1 MNKNIIQVSSS
12 YFNDIVNT
20 IREPLLVL
28 SKNFKVVSA
37 NLSFYKT
44 FKVTQKETENKLI
57 YELGDNQWDIPKLRE
72 LLERILPAKI
82 EFNDYEVVHKFNLLG
97 HRTMVLNARQIF
109 SEGIGQELILL
120 AIEDIT
126 EKKQIEEAFRNT
138 YKELE
143 RVNGELSDF
152 TNIISH
158 DLQEPLRTI
167 NSYIQLLSKKYEG
180 KLDKRAD
187 EYISFIGDASK
198 RLKNMIDV
206 LLDYCR
212 IGVDE
217 EKLEQVDCTRLFE
230 EVITS
235 LQSLIQESKAK
246 IKYATLPTIEANK
259 TQLAQVFQNL
269 IVNAIKFHKKNIVP
283 EITISANKNDDNEYL
298 FTISDNGIGIDL
310 EHKDRIFQIFQRLH
324 TREEYEGMGIG
335 LTTCKKIVE
344 RHNGKIWVESEPGK
358 GSTFYF
364 TLPMTLPITT
374 LTIL

>member
-12 YFNDIVNT
+12 YFDDIVNT
-20 IREPLLVL
+20 IREPLLIL
-28 SKNFKVVSA
+28 SKDFKVVSA
-37 NLSFYKT
+37 NLSFYKV

-72 LLERILPAKI
+72 LLERILPTKV
-82 EFNDYEVVHKFNLLG
+82 EFNDYEVAHNFKLLG
-97 HRTMVLNARQIF
+97 HRTMLLNARQIF

-126 EKKQIEEAFRNT
+126 EKKQIEKVLHNT
-138 YKELE
+138 YRELE
-143 RVNGELSDF
+143 RVNGELGDF

-167 NSYIQLLSKKYEG
+167 NSYVQLLSKKYKG
-180 KLDKRAD
+180 KLDKQAD

-198 RLKNMIDV
+198 RLKNMINA

-212 IGVDE
+212 IGANE
-217 EKLEQVDCTRLFE
+217 EKLEQVDCTHILE
-230 EVITS
+230 EIIAS
-235 LQSLIQESKAK
+235 LQSLIHKSKAK
-246 IKYATLPTIEANK
+246 IKYESLPIVKANK
-259 TQLAQVFQNL
+259 AQLAQVFQNL
-269 IVNAIKFHKKNIVP
+269 IMNAIKFHKKNTAP
-283 EITISANKNDDNEYL
+283 EVTISASNDGNGYL
-298 FTISDNGIGIDL
+298 FSISDNGIGIDL

-344 RHNGKIWVESEPGK
+344 KHNGKIWVESELGK
-358 GSTFYF
+358 GSIFYF
-364 TLPMTLPITT
+364 TVPTTLPQFIFMD
-374 LTIL
+374 